1 MPASWSA
8 LTRTALLMIGLVAA
22 GCVAGVDTP
31 RVTQTLDAPYV
42 PTADEVVAEMLRGA
56 KVGPGDVVYD
66 LGSGDGRIVIAAAR
80 DFGARAIGIELDP
93 ALVQQSR
100 DAANAAGVGDRATF
114 VWKDIFE
121 ADLSPATVVTV
132 YLFPEVNARLLP
144 KFRRELRPG
153 TRVVSHQ
160 YPIGDWRPDRSLLFR
175 GPVRNHT
182 ILFWT
187 VRP

>member
-1 MPASWSA
+1 
-8 LTRTALLMIGLVAA
+8 
-22 GCVAGVDTP
+22 
-31 RVTQTLDAPYV
+31 
-42 PTADEVVAEMLRGA
+42 
-56 KVGPGDVVYD
+56 
-66 LGSGDGRIVIAAAR
+66 VITAAR
-80 DFGARAIGIELDP
+80 DFGARAVGIELDP

-100 DAANAAGVGDRATF
+100 DRALAAGVADRVTF
-114 VWKDIFE
+114 IWKDIFE

-132 YLFPEVNARLLP
+132 YLFPEVNTRLLP

-160 YPIGDWRPDRSLLFR
+160 YPIGDWAPDRSVLFR

-182 ILFWT
+182 ILYWT